1 MGTARNRIAHKHF
14 RLDAGKIRRAQKV
27 LSAGT
32 ETETIDRAL
41 DQVIAENERNRL
53 TREANER
60 FVKSGIEIRD
70 VYGKLAE

>member
-1 MGTARNRIAHKHF
+1 MGAARNRIAHKHF
-14 RLDAGKIRRAQKV
+14 RLDAAKIRRAQKV

-41 DQVIAENERNRL
+41 DQVIAEHERDRL